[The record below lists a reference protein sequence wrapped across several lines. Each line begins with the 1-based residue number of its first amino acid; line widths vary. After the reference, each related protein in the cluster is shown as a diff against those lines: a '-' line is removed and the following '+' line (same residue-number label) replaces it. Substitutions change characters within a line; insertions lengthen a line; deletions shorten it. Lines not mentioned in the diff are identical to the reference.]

1 MAAHLVI
8 IFYDPMRQAN
18 GHACAAGYANRS
30 YFRRAA
36 ERNRPV
42 AAEEVRLVE
51 ASAAT
56 GPLADIPLHPRM
68 SAFEGKADM
77 TIALRNVRF

>member
-1 MAAHLVI
+1 
-8 IFYDPMRQAN
+8 MRQAN

-42 AAEEVRLVE
+42 ATEEVRLVE
-51 ASAAT
+51 ATAAT

-77 TIALRNVRF
+77 PFCTAYVR

>member
-18 GHACAAGYANRS
+18 GHACVAGCANRS

-51 ASAAT
+51 ATAAT

-68 SAFEGKADM
+68 SAFGGKADIGLC
-77 TIALRNVRF
+77 TANVCF

>member
-51 ASAAT
+51 ATAAT
-56 GPLADIPLHPRM
+56 GP
-68 SAFEGKADM
+68 
-77 TIALRNVRF
+77 

>member
-36 ERNRPV
+36 E
-42 AAEEVRLVE
+42 
-51 ASAAT
+51 
-56 GPLADIPLHPRM
+56 PLADIPNCTSR
-68 SAFEGKADM
+68 
-77 TIALRNVRF
+77 VRFWGKSELVLNLRTAKSLGLVIPQAALLRA

>member
-1 MAAHLVI
+1 MTAHLVI

-18 GHACAAGYANRS
+18 GQACAGGPANRS

-42 AAEEVRLVE
+42 APEDVRPVE
-51 ASAAT
+51 AMAAT
-56 GPLADIPLHPRM
+56 GP
-68 SAFEGKADM
+68 
-77 TIALRNVRF
+77 